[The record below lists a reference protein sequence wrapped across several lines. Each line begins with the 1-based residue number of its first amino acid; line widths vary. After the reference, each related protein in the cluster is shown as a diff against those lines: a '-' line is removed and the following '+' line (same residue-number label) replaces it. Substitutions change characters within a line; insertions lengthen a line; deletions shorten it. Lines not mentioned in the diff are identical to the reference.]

1 MISSANPF
9 NTDRAI
15 RMMKMMGMMMMG
27 KRAPYVLMMSAAMQ
41 RPAQGGGGGLMK
53 QGINNVN
60 ARECAHEARNL
71 CERKWNQT
79 GSNAMSW
86 MRAARMHKDAAQSSS
101 ASGMSAMTYFQN
113 KASYECITAS
123 VTSEGVGVVTLSR
136 PKQLNALN
144 ETVMREVVDAVQRMD
159 ADNGVG
165 AVVLTGDG
173 DKAFAAGADIKE
185 MANVTAAEA
194 VQRQMLSTWEELGR
208 VRIPLVAAVNG
219 YALGGGCELAMMCDI
234 IIASDKASFG
244 QPEILLGTT
253 PGMGGSQRLTKLVGK
268 SKAMDMVLTGRRMAA
283 DEAERAGLASRVVPH
298 EKLMESALEIGTQIA
313 GMSRPAA
320 AACKECV
327 NVALESSLA
336 EGLRYERRSFWATF
350 ATHDQKEG
358 MSAFM
363 EKRKPAF
370 KHC

>member
-1 MISSANPF
+1 MIFMRKNACIYTRSALSCHHQVHKTMHGHAPRMCMKPWTAMNM
-9 NTDRAI
+9 NGSGMRAT
-15 RMMKMMGMMMMG
+15 RMMMTTDM
-27 KRAPYVLMMSAAMQ
+27 A
-41 RPAQGGGGGLMK
+41 
-53 QGINNVN
+53 
-60 ARECAHEARNL
+60 
-71 CERKWNQT
+71 
-79 GSNAMSW
+79 
-86 MRAARMHKDAAQSSS
+86 SS
-101 ASGMSAMTYFQN
+101 ASASAGMYFQT
-113 KASYECITAS
+113 KANYQCITAS
-123 VTSEGVGVVTLSR
+123 VNTEGVGVVTLTR

-144 ETVMREVVDAVQRMD
+144 ETVMREVVDAVQKMD

-185 MANVTAAEA
+185 MANVTGSEA

-208 VRIPLVAAVNG
+208 VRTPLVAAVNG

-234 IIASDKASFG
+234 IIASEKASFG

-253 PGMGGSQRLTKLVGK
+253 PGMGGSQRLTRLIGK

-298 EKLMESALEIGTQIA
+298 EKLMESALEIGAHIA

-363 EKRKPAF
+363 EKRKPEF
-370 KHC
+370 THS